1 MSATVH
7 PIEEPKLVKARANIL
22 IERPPELVYGFVVRD
37 FFANYPRWSPEVRR
51 LDLLT
56 PGPVRVGSRARQ
68 VRVDQGRQSES
79 TFRVTALEEPVRVE
93 FAEGSDLFRI
103 AYRLDPVGTQ
113 TRLIFAFELSRLDL
127 YMRPFE
133 KLIRMA
139 VQDGAER
146 VVRNIK
152 GLVEREPNPPVDGTA
167 GA

>member
-1 MSATVH
+1 MT
-7 PIEEPKLVKARANIL
+7 LVKARAEIL
-22 IERPPELVYGFVVRD
+22 IQRPPEVVYGFVARD

-51 LDLLT
+51 LDVLT

-79 TFRVTALEEPVRVE
+79 TFQVTAMEEPLQLD

-103 AYRLDPVGTQ
+103 SYRLTPMGAH
-113 TRLIFAFELSRLDL
+113 TRLTFAFELTRLEF

-133 KLIRMA
+133 KLIRVS

-152 GLVEREPNPPVDGTA
+152 GLVERESAPPGSAAEVP
-167 GA
+167 